1 MMQFPPHQILKLVS
15 DAQKALLMFY
25 LFIFIFRPILTLIR
39 FTLKVINLQN
49 ICIHILPS
57 CKTLIREL
65 LSKR

>member
-1 MMQFPPHQILKLVS
+1 MLKKHFLC
-15 DAQKALLMFY
+15 LIY
-25 LFIFIFRPILTLIR
+25 LFLFSDQFATLTLIR